1 MRSCIMNQSHAL
13 LFPALRKPNMIYRQP
28 YIIVSALHIN
38 DKATVSTC
46 QADQLLFFSFFSA
59 QDEKIQRR
67 RKGVI
72 SGPDFAVNF
81 NPSKLFFFF
90 RSITF
95 IIRALTCPRCLY
107 PKLGSDFVESLSAH
121 AGLCHSRYIPLP
133 RTPLSPCSKQK
144 VPTTDWQSSFWSLP
158 CYTNKKIPLPQISAP

>member
-1 MRSCIMNQSHAL
+1 
-13 LFPALRKPNMIYRQP
+13 MIYRQP

-46 QADQLLFFSFFSA
+46 QADQMHFFFFSA

-67 RKGVI
+67 RKRVI
-72 SGPDFAVNF
+72 SGPDLAVNF

-95 IIRALTCPRCLY
+95 IIRALTCLHAYIQSLEVIMLNPFLPMQNVAIPNTSHC
-107 PKLGSDFVESLSAH
+107 PFESMPQ
-121 AGLCHSRYIPLP
+121 SRKFPPLTGKAP
-133 RTPLSPCSKQK
+133 FGLSPATSIRK
-144 VPTTDWQSSFWSLP
+144 SLFP
-158 CYTNKKIPLPQISAP
+158 KYLPV